1 MLGLDVGPARI
12 KEIVADTSPNSMRER
27 EIKGKKEGHELD
39 FIGPAKAQ
47 NWKQLQSSD
56 DRDAIFILEEFARD
70 AMQRRKFGRRFLRS
84 QQATARGHPEK

>member
-39 FIGPAKAQ
+39 FIGPARAQ
-47 NWKQLQSSD
+47 KQLQSSD

-70 AMQRRKFGRRFLRS
+70 AMQRRGYESSADVF
-84 QQATARGHPEK
+84 